1 MTVKELFQKAL
12 DIEAKY
18 TQNSSLSMHISM
30 STSSKGVAKY
40 KLQHEATG
48 RSVDTGYGIT
58 NVKELLTVFDM
69 GMAARYRFI
78 NEINTDD
85 LTID

>member
-30 STSSKGVAKY
+30 STAGKGVARY
-40 KLQHEATG
+40 KLQHDATG

-58 NVKELLTVFDM
+58 NIKELLTVFDM

>member
-12 DIEAKY
+12 DVEAKY

-30 STSSKGVAKY
+30 STSGKGVARY
-40 KLQHEATG
+40 KLQHDATG